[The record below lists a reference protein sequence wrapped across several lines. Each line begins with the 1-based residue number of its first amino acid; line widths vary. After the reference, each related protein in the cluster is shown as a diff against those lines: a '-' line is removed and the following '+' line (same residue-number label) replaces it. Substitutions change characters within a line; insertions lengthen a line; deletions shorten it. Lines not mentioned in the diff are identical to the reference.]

1 MAAETSV
8 TQGPVVP
15 PPIDPDVSRLDER
28 TSKAKFI
35 GIMVALTLAMEC
47 GPMAATVFYPAAP
60 EIAAHFR
67 TTQVAWGASIVTLAA
82 ACLTP
87 LVAKFGDLFGKKRV
101 AILVM
106 IAALLGSVLCAV
118 TGSFALF
125 IVGRGLEGLSITA
138 ATISYGLIRDVI
150 PRKYVSVALGAL
162 GTGLG
167 AGLIAAPFIA
177 GTFVDGSGTTGYKG
191 LFWFLAG
198 FSVVVI
204 PLLAFLVPESSVRIR
219 RRFDLGGVALLGAAA
234 GLILVALSNG
244 QGWGWESAT
253 TLIFLLVGV
262 AAAVAFV
269 LVESRISEPMFSVR
283 MLRSPAVAMTFAVA
297 FLGLLPTMA
306 LTYVMPQVA
315 ETPAIPGLHYG
326 FGASATHYA
335 VITVGFGILG
345 TIFGPAGGHLAG
357 RFGPRMPLIV
367 AMTLAIVA
375 SGGLVLWHTQVWQM
389 ALFAAIFGVGYG
401 CNFASTP
408 NLVVEAVPVD
418 EQGAGASLLAFAQNL
433 SAGIVPVLITLIYAR
448 NVFLTDPKTGVSV
461 PSNAGIDW
469 AFAIGLIGSA
479 AGLVL
484 ALVMRHGRQAAS
496 GGARPDAAVLGHLS
510 RNG

>member
-1 MAAETSV
+1 
-8 TQGPVVP
+8 
-15 PPIDPDVSRLDER
+15 
-28 TSKAKFI
+28 
-35 GIMVALTLAMEC
+35 
-47 GPMAATVFYPAAP
+47 
-60 EIAAHFR
+60 
-67 TTQVAWGASIVTLAA
+67 
-82 ACLTP
+82 
-87 LVAKFGDLFGKKRV
+87 
-101 AILVM
+101 
-106 IAALLGSVLCAV
+106 
-118 TGSFALF
+118 
-125 IVGRGLEGLSITA
+125 
-138 ATISYGLIRDVI
+138 
-150 PRKYVSVALGAL
+150 
-162 GTGLG
+162 
-167 AGLIAAPFIA
+167 
-177 GTFVDGSGTTGYKG
+177 
-191 LFWFLAG
+191 
-198 FSVVVI
+198 
-204 PLLAFLVPESSVRIR
+204 
-219 RRFDLGGVALLGAAA
+219 
-234 GLILVALSNG
+234 
-244 QGWGWESAT
+244 
-253 TLIFLLVGV
+253 
-262 AAAVAFV
+262 VAFV
-269 LVESRISEPMFSVR
+269 LVETRTREPMFSVR
-283 MLRSPAVAMTFAVA
+283 LLRSPAMAMTFAIA

-345 TIFGPAGGHLAG
+345 TIFGPVGGHLAG

-375 SGGLVLWHTQVWQM
+375 SGGLMLWHTQVWQM

-433 SAGIVPVLITLIYAR
+433 SAGIVPVLITLIYAK

-461 PSNAGIDW
+461 PSNVGIDW

-496 GGARPDAAVLGHLS
+496 GGARPDSAMLGDLHQ
-510 RNG
+510 ND